1 MQVTEQPINV
11 TFPFGSVRMLMVQPY
26 LELQEP
32 RQEPF
37 PLSPACQQRQFDVID
52 NVFGHYQTVAPQL
65 ILFPEFALPGVEGV
79 ERVAD
84 RMSLVESPTIA
95 IAGVRGLRKNEY
107 SRLCALQNV
116 APIDPSN
123 SPDRVTEDEWV
134 NTSVTFIKDNSGGL
148 SLWLQPKISPSW
160 PEANANHQS
169 MFHGTVVRLFRAR
182 FDNDVPCRFLTVL
195 CFDWVGRE
203 NGVVVL
209 DTILEKLNE
218 VCHET
223 GSPQDL
229 HWVFVLQHNDSPNHP
244 SFLNAT
250 SRFLTQTTPQFVRRQ
265 DAAAV
270 MVCTATSQ
278 KPARSGPFGYSSLIF
293 GPRAPFDSIG
303 CQPTFAT
310 QSARLRG
317 SADLGTCKDVL
328 FREMGECMHAAD
340 VRVPSSVVA
349 NVTDRTAALA
359 RATVLP
365 LLGTVV
371 DRRVP
376 GSQVPAVVKWTNDEL
391 DDIPDICGRD
401 FNGASLQ
408 APLRDSHERI
418 VASYRRLRSQDLAFR
433 IDGACACRAERAKR
447 AADAAAA
454 VNQNYAPPDPAA
466 DVDTVWGTAERQG
479 LRHIIETL
487 TLIGS
492 VAPLDA
498 ESSQLHARHQF
509 AGSVEIA
516 AICGSTHTACVNA
529 LKRLADRTHA
539 PILLITRD
547 ENNHPYRP
555 REVER
560 FADPRGNDG
569 VKFTDSQTLFMAA
582 QAKPVPE
589 YTQFIAELLNVQDRP
604 II

>member
-11 TFPFGSVRMLMVQPY
+11 TLPFGSVRMLIVQPY

-37 PLSPACQQRQFDVID
+37 PLCPACERRALDVID
-52 NVFGHYQTVAPQL
+52 NVFTGYQTVIPQL

-84 RMSLVESPTIA
+84 RMSLVGSPTIA
-95 IAGVRGLRKNEY
+95 IAGVRGLRKDEY

-116 APIDPSN
+116 APIDPLN
-123 SPDRVTEDEWV
+123 APDRVTEHEWV

-160 PEANANHQS
+160 PETNAMHQS
-169 MFHGTVVRLFRAR
+169 MFQGNLVRVFCAR
-182 FDNDVPCRFLTVL
+182 FDNGMPCRFLTVL

-203 NGVVVL
+203 NGVVVSEA
-209 DTILEKLNE
+209 ILQEFDA
-218 VCHET
+218 VCRST
-223 GSPQDL
+223 DSPRDL
-229 HWVFVLQHNDSPNHP
+229 HWVFVLQYNDSPNHP

-250 SRFLTQTTPQFVRRQ
+250 NRFLTQITNPFVRRQ
-265 DAAAV
+265 DAAVV

-293 GPRAPFDSIG
+293 GPRAPFDNVG
-303 CQPTFAT
+303 CPPTFAT

-317 SADLGTCKDVL
+317 SSDLGTCKDVL

-349 NVTDRTAALA
+349 DVTDRTAALA
-359 RATVLP
+359 GATVLP

-371 DRRVP
+371 DPRVP
-376 GSQVPAVVKWTNDEL
+376 GEPVPAVVKWTNDEL
-391 DDIPDICGRD
+391 DDIPDICGRY

-408 APLRDSHERI
+408 APLRASHERI
-418 VASYRRLRSQDLAFR
+418 VASYRRLCSQDLAFR
-433 IDGACACRAERAKR
+433 IDGACAYRAERAKR
-447 AADAAAA
+447 AADAAI
-454 VNQNYAPPDPAA
+454 NQKNHTPDPAA
-466 DVDTVWGTAERQG
+466 DVDTGWDTPERCS
-479 LRHIIETL
+479 LRHIVETL

-492 VAPLDA
+492 VAPLDV
-498 ESSQLHARHQF
+498 ERSQLHARHSV
-509 AGSVEIA
+509 GGVEIT
-516 AICGSTHTACVNA
+516 AIYGSTHPACVNA
-529 LKRLADRTHA
+529 LKRLAERTHA
-539 PILLITRD
+539 PILVVTRD
-547 ENNHPYRP
+547 ENNVRLLP
-555 REVER
+555 REVEN
-560 FADPRGNDG
+560 FADPRSAG
-569 VKFTDSQTLFMAA
+569 VTFTDSQTLFDVAR
-582 QAKPVPE
+582 KKTVSE
-589 YTQFIAELLNVQDRP
+589 YTDFIVELLNVQDRP